1 MMRRSPLSISL
12 LLALA
17 PPAFAQD
24 ATTLDRVTVN
34 ASRTGQAHDAAP
46 QTVVILNREA
56 IDQQLLLSSNS
67 SDVLSNLL
75 PSYSP
80 SRGKMTASGET
91 LRGRT
96 PLVLLD
102 GIPQSNPLRPTGREL
117 HTIDYSMIERIEVVQ
132 GANAMN
138 GLGATGGTINLITR
152 RAETGHTRQHFAVQ
166 TTLPTS
172 NVDAETA
179 SYRTNYFATGGAG
192 GWDYLIGG
200 SYETQGLW
208 LDGEGHPIGTD
219 VTQGDLMASRAWNLT
234 GKLGYAIDDN
244 QQLLLSSNR
253 YRLKSDGDYFTVNGD
268 REAGIPTTSRRG
280 TPPGQP
286 AWNDVWTSG
295 MSYQHRNLA
304 GMQLDALL
312 YHQAF
317 EGLFGATNSS
327 SFQDISIAPRGT
339 LYDQSRTLD
348 SKTGSKTTLS
358 RDDLFAN
365 RLKVTIGLDT
375 LWNSGKQDLYTTGRS
390 YVPKSKYRDLAGFVQ
405 AEYRLLPT
413 LTMQGGWRHE
423 DGRLRID
430 SYRTL
435 AAYNGVQV
443 QGGTLSYK
451 QNLLNAGLVYA
462 PVTGFNAYANYSEG
476 FGIPDV
482 GRVLRSID
490 SEGVAVSS
498 LRALDA
504 VLTRNVELGAR
515 YHQGAWDADLSVFRS
530 RSDYGTRILLVD
542 DAYQLAREK
551 NRIDGL
557 DIALKYRID
566 ERHRLGL
573 SYAWTRGHYDSDG
586 NGSLDARLDGLN
598 VAPNRVIGTWS
609 AQWTENLATFVQG
622 QYAFARRF
630 DDAQMNFAGY
640 ALFDIGAEY
649 RLNNGRLQLGL
660 ANLLDRHYITYSS
673 QSALNTDDRY
683 FAGRGRTVTLGYA
696 LNF

>member
-1 MMRRSPLSISL
+1 MRLSL
-12 LLALA
+12 LTLSLLHVIAL
-17 PPAFAQD
+17 PALAQD
-24 ATTLDRVTVN
+24 ATTLDGVTVS
-34 ASRTGQAHDAAP
+34 ASRTGQAIDDAP
-46 QTVVILNREA
+46 QTVVILDRQA

-75 PSYSP
+75 PSYTP
-80 SRGKMTASGET
+80 SRGKMTGSGET

-117 HTIDYSMIERIEVVQ
+117 HTIDYSMVERIEVVQ

-152 RAETGHTRQHFAVQ
+152 RAETGQTRQHFGVQ
-166 TTLPTS
+166 TTVPTTG
-172 NVDAETA
+172 VDAETA
-179 SYRTNYFATGGAG
+179 SYRANYFATGGSGA
-192 GWDYLIGG
+192 WDYLVGG

-208 LDGEGHPIGTD
+208 LDGEGRPIGAD
-219 VTQGDLMASRAWNLT
+219 VTQGDLMASRAWNLS
-234 GKLGYAIDDN
+234 GKLGYAIDED
-244 QQLLLSSNR
+244 QQLVLSTNR
-253 YRLKSDGDYFTVNGD
+253 YRLKSDGDYLTVNGD
-268 REAGIPTTSRRG
+268 RDAGIPTTSRRG
-280 TPPGQP
+280 TPPGRP

-295 MSYQHRNLA
+295 LSYRHRDLA
-304 GMQLDALL
+304 GMQLDALV

-327 SFQDISIAPRGT
+327 SFQDTTIAPRGT
-339 LYDQSRTLD
+339 LYDQSRTVD
-348 SKTGSKTTLS
+348 AKTGSKTTLG
-358 RDDLFAN
+358 RDDLFGG
-365 RLKVTIGLDT
+365 RFKFTVGLDT
-375 LWNSGKQDLYTTGRS
+375 LWNSGKQDLYATGRT
-390 YVPKSKYRDLAGFVQ
+390 YVPQSKYRDLAGFVQ

-413 LTMQGGWRHE
+413 LTVQGGWRHE

-435 AAYNGVQV
+435 AAFNRVLV
-443 QGGTLSYK
+443 QGGELSYK
-451 QNLLNAGLVYA
+451 ENLLNAGLVYA
-462 PVTGFNAYANYSEG
+462 PAEGFNLFASYSEG

-490 SEGVAVSS
+490 TEGVSVSS

-504 VLTRNVELGAR
+504 VLTRNVEFGAR
-515 YHQGAWDADLSVFRS
+515 YHQGPWDADLSLFRS
-530 RSDYGTRILLVD
+530 RSDYGTRIILVD

-557 DIALKYRID
+557 DAALKYRID
-566 ERHRLGL
+566 DRHRVGV

-598 VAPNRVIGTWS
+598 IAPNRVIGTWS
-609 AQWTENLATFVQG
+609 AQWTPAFSTFVQG

-630 DDAQMNFAGY
+630 DDPDMNFGGY
-640 ALFDIGAEY
+640 ALFDVSAEY
-649 RLNNGRLQLGL
+649 RLSRGSVQLGV
-660 ANLLDRHYITYSS
+660 ANLFDRQYITYYS
-673 QSALNTDDRY
+673 QSALASDDRH

-696 LNF
+696 LDF